1 MAENNFDCGK
11 CAKDCFLNCF
21 VKIPISVFAGV
32 MLWIGA
38 NALTKDANDCPSAEQ
53 MPVILVVG
61 GALACFFVNFRQF
74 LGAVCG
80 CCGDKMK
87 DRECMKVG
95 GKMMRFGLQLGYDC
109 FVVNVCILWCV
120 ISSIYVANN
129 VEGSTFDYWKNLLG
143 DNFDAVAESIQG
155 AESTIDPASQDVWLC
170 SANVYN
176 MTILSIIMGYIVA
189 VLALIFLVIAK
200 VCNVVCCKMCDDSSE
215 GTV

>member
-11 CAKDCFLNCF
+11 CMKDCFLNCF

-38 NALTKDANDCPSAEQ
+38 NALTKDANDCPSADQ

-74 LGAVCG
+74 LGTVCG

-129 VEGSTFDYWKNLLG
+129 VENSYFDYWKDFLG
-143 DNFDAVAESIQG
+143 QDKFDAVVQTIQG
-155 AESTIDPASQDVWLC
+155 EDSPIKEEWTCST
-170 SANVYN
+170 NVYN
-176 MTILSIIMGYIVA
+176 MTITSIIFGYIVG
-189 VLALIFLVIAK
+189 VLLLIFLVIAK